1 MKINRFVLLLSA
13 FLVFTPFVMAQ
24 TINVKTVDEFIR
36 AIGPGKV
43 IVLKKGV
50 YNLSKAKVT
59 NNKYAKFQDVYDGKE
74 LILSGVNAC
83 VIKSEEGAEIV
94 TDSRYANVLNIVN
107 SEDFSLQGIKLGHT
121 ESGECSGNVVNIEDS
136 YGVYISSCF
145 LYGSGVVGLTVF
157 NSSSIEL
164 FDSEIYGCSAG
175 AIAMYDS
182 DSITLTSCSFH
193 DNECSSLF
201 YLENINDFVLMYSNI
216 EQNSGMGI
224 VQVEGSETSGVSI
237 EYCLFS
243 NNVVETFD
251 IGNLGQELIG
261 NEFTDNLFEAPNYG
275 DDYSDAGEGEEFYAI
290 ENSDV
295 GVFYPSDWTASTNDG
310 EGEFSS
316 PDDLVKIG
324 IVKVYDLKKTDNID
338 TQAAKIFKSGSLGLN
353 KFFKDL
359 ESNIVNKLEYDQEV
373 YYNDYDIPY
382 TEFSG
387 MLSDGEDLAFESY
400 GRLFYSNGKIYA
412 MIALFSENTVEQWYD
427 SVQSIFNSL
436 TFQGE

>member
-1 MKINRFVLLLSA
+1 MKISRFVMFLSA
-13 FLVFTPFVMAQ
+13 FIVFTPLVMAQ
-24 TINVKTVDEFIR
+24 TITVKTVDEFIR

-43 IVLKKGV
+43 VVLRKGV

-83 VIKSEEGAEIV
+83 VIKAEEGAELV
-94 TDSRYANVLNIVN
+94 TDSKYANVLNIIN
-107 SEDFSLQGIKLGHT
+107 SEDFSLEGIKLGHT

-136 YGVYISSCF
+136 TGVYINSCF
-145 LYGSGVVGLTVF
+145 LYGCGVVGLTVF

-164 FDSEIYGCSAG
+164 NDSEIYGCSDG

-182 DSITLTSCSFH
+182 DSITINGCSFH
-193 DNECSSLF
+193 DNECSSLI
-201 YLENINDFVLMYSNI
+201 YLENINDFALMYSNI
-216 EQNSGMGI
+216 ELNSGLGI

-243 NNVVETFD
+243 NNNVETFD

-261 NEFTDNLFEAPNYG
+261 NEFTDNLFEAPNYD
-275 DDYSDAGEGEEFYAI
+275 DDYSDYSGEEEFFAI

-295 GVFYPSDWTASTNDG
+295 GVYYPSDWTASTNDG

-324 IVKVYDLKKTDNID
+324 VFSVYDLKKTDNID

-359 ESNIVNKLEYDQEV
+359 ESDIVNLLEYDQEV

-387 MLSDGEDLAFESY
+387 VLSDGEDLSYEAY

-412 MIALFSENTVEQWYD
+412 MIALFSEDTVEQWYD